1 MNDYKPKY
9 LVFGLAILFLLSS
22 FVVMI
27 GAGDGEENASEIPT
41 RATQYSSAYASGL
54 NSHYIGSNV
63 QFRLTVN
70 NIYSGEEWKG
80 DPYSYL
86 HDDLYYVKLS
96 ILADKVTNADGKIQ
110 ANLVNPM
117 EPGSLNPY
125 NGPDGKGYNIS
136 SSRTYYNNEDND
148 YFAMYIKAQGIKEG
162 YYTLPVQIS
171 GRIQIDYSAT
181 DPSGYVWYTFNEQV
195 EITFFVSS
203 YVSGASDDMTIS
215 GYESGY
221 CPIYAGSKYLT
232 FIGTSISPQGPAL
245 DGFEMELTIPPEY
258 FYMDNSI
265 IKVSSFSYARTPM
278 WKVDISEFTPPGNYV
293 GYVNFKYNVGELF
306 IYDGPYNITLTV
318 APTPLLIGPDTKDM
332 TIPTFTITQKTTE
345 ETVTVQFTNSGNVP
359 LLSAKV
365 RLDLDSSMFLQQ
377 KYFYYDEDNYAR
389 KVYPP
394 LEFMT
399 DEVGIGETF
408 TAAFPAVSIARM
420 LPPGDYLVPF
430 DYEAIYIDPSDDTGM
445 GIRLTSYQ
453 YDEMGIEEY
462 MDIMWFRSD
471 PRKTDLKRPHIMI
484 RVMDDDD
491 MPEYELE
498 MEDVLKTGDSG
509 RYIHFVLRNMEFYDI
524 TDASVQIWS
533 SDPSLVWNPNS
544 PSDPALLAEV
554 TGARIEGS
562 DFYSYGEISLYS
574 RVDVSK
580 EAGSGLFEIYTT
592 LSGSNDQLEMVAGN
606 RSSFVQIKAE
616 PGRLDV
622 ASISTSSVKP
632 GKDFKLTLTLIN
644 NGDVSV
650 QDYQIMVSC
659 HDNMISVEQPMISG
673 SVVGPGQTVTIEFS
687 CHASDCMDYEMS
699 SGVYVLT
706 KLNDAEG
713 NQVDF
718 SDGDGSMLNIMA
730 AREPEELHTTNA
742 VRDTARYFFLA
753 VLFAAIILSLT
764 VLGSIFLFIK
774 AKYGGIL
781 KPKERTPPE
790 EKPKRMEKKEE
801 TVEKDEPSK
810 PEAPVQRPSQ
820 TPAPSPPV
828 QQPPAQ
834 QPAPIQQTQTEFM
847 KAPPANTGNIQQS
860 PQQQMLPSQKPM
872 DPDDELKGVFDSG
885 SKVDDLFT

>member
-1 MNDYKPKY
+1 M
-9 LVFGLAILFLLSS
+9 
-22 FVVMI
+22 
-27 GAGDGEENASEIPT
+27 PT
-41 RATQYSSAYASGL
+41 RAAQYSSAYASGL

-63 QFRLTVN
+63 EFRITVN

-80 DPYSYL
+80 DSYSYL
-86 HDDLYYVKLS
+86 HDDLYYVKIS
-96 ILADKVTNADGKIQ
+96 ILSDKVTNADGKVHS
-110 ANLVNPM
+110 NLVNPM
-117 EPGSLNPY
+117 EPGSLNTY

-136 SSRTYYNNEDND
+136 SSWTFYNNEDND

-162 YYTLPVQIS
+162 YYTLPVQIT
-171 GRIQIDYSAT
+171 GRIQVDFSST
-181 DPSGYVWYTFNEQV
+181 DPSGYVWFTFNEQV
-195 EITFFVSS
+195 EMTFFVSS
-203 YVSGASDDMTIS
+203 YISGASDDMTIS
-215 GYESGY
+215 GYENGY

-232 FIGTSISPQGPAL
+232 FIGSSISPQGPAMNE
-245 DGFEMELTIPPEY
+245 FELELTLPLEY
-258 FYMDNSI
+258 FSIDNSI
-265 IKVSSFSYARTPM
+265 ISISSFSYSRTPM
-278 WKVDISEFTPPGNYV
+278 WKVDISEFTPPGKYV
-293 GYVNFKYNVGELF
+293 GYVNFKYYVGELF
-306 IYDGPYNITLTV
+306 IYEGPYNITLSV

-332 TIPTFTITQKTTE
+332 TVPTFTITQKTIE

-394 LEFMT
+394 LEFET
-399 DEVGIGETF
+399 EEVGIGETF

-430 DYEAIYIDPSDDTGM
+430 DYEAIYVDPSDDTGM

-462 MDIMWFRSD
+462 MGIMWFRSD

-491 MPEYELE
+491 MPEFELE
-498 MEDVLKTGDSG
+498 TDEVLSTGDSG
-509 RYIHFVLRNMEFYDI
+509 RYIHFILRNMEFYDI
-524 TDASVQIWS
+524 TDANIQIWS
-533 SDPSLVWNPNS
+533 SDPSLIWNPNS
-544 PSDPALLAEV
+544 PSDPALLAELK
-554 TGARIEGS
+554 GARIEGS
-562 DFYSYGEISLYS
+562 DIYSYGTLSLYS

-592 LSGSNDQLEMVAGN
+592 LSGNNDKLEMVAGN
-606 RSSFVQIKAE
+606 RSSFIQIKAE

-650 QDYQIMVSC
+650 QDYMIMISC
-659 HDNMISVEQPMISG
+659 QDNMICVEQPIISG
-673 SVVGPGQTVTIEFS
+673 GVVGSGQTVTIEFS

-699 SGVYVLT
+699 SGIFVLT

-718 SDGDGSMLNIMA
+718 SDGEGSMLNVMA
-730 AREPEELHTTNA
+730 AREPDELHTTNA

-764 VLGSIFLFIK
+764 VIGSIFLFLK
-774 AKYGGIL
+774 AKYGGVL
-781 KPKERTPPE
+781 KSKEKTPGAERT
-790 EKPKRMEKKEE
+790 KDIDKKEE
-801 TVEKDEPSK
+801 TVEKDEGPK
-810 PEAPVQRPSQ
+810 PEAPSRQ
-820 TPAPSPPV
+820 TPQTQPPSPPV
-828 QQPPAQ
+828 
-834 QPAPIQQTQTEFM
+834 IQQTPVQSVQNEFM
-847 KAPPANTGNIQQS
+847 KAPPPTTGNIQQS
-860 PQQQMLPSQKPM
+860 PPQQMLPIQKPI
-872 DPDDELKGVFDSG
+872 DPDDELKDVFDSG
-885 SKVDDLFT
+885 SKVDDLFN